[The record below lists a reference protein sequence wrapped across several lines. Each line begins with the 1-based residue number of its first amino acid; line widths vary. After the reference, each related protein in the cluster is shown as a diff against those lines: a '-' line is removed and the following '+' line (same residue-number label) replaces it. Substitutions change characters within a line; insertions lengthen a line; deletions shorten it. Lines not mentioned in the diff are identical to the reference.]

1 MLASHTMGYAFQQAS
16 GGYPEKD
23 RDGLEDR
30 PTHFASAYPHVAA
43 LAPYLVDCQFGTEL
57 AFGLD
62 IIISGLSSR
71 LRG

>member
-23 RDGLEDR
+23 WDGLEDR
-30 PTHFASAYPHVAA
+30 PTRFASAYPHVAA